1 MGAGKYVAP
10 DYTTQSGTVYPLGI
24 DKTLAILRRL
34 AAQFNPSAQD
44 VPDMTVRVDA
54 GTLYQGTTL
63 TEVAAQNT
71 VTITAPSVNP
81 RIDRVVLDPANGVVT
96 VIAGVESA
104 TPVPPA
110 IISGFLPICQIA
122 LATSTT
128 QIGDSLITDERQALM
143 LFISAFVWTLLDD
156 ADADAFI
163 ETLADGATAE
173 ASPAVGD
180 FALISDITANDGR
193 KSTLQNIFDLLL
205 SLANTFTGNNTFS
218 GNDTFSGTKTLSGA
232 PIEFA
237 EGAAVASAATTDIWG
252 GDDGNTVH
260 VTGTTTITSFG
271 TAPQAGAMRWVIFDG
286 ALILTH
292 GANLNI
298 PGGLDHTTIAGDAC
312 LVYADTTTQL
322 NVIQYSSN
330 VVPFSYADK
339 TAQETA
345 ANPARAVA
353 PATQQFHPS
362 AAKAWAVFNAAG
374 TLLADYNVDSVT
386 DIGVGRWDPV
396 LTVDMSSTSYAA
408 DGSGFVREA
417 GANQNLS
424 YGSINRAV
432 GSYELEARSSAGGLE
447 DPSAGDIS
455 TRAFGDQ

>member
-54 GTLYQGTTL
+54 GTIYRGTTL

-143 LFISAFVWTLLDD
+143 LFDD

-163 ETLADGATAE
+163 ETLADGATEE

-180 FALISDITANDGR
+180 FALISDVSANDGR
-193 KSTLQNIFDLLL
+193 KSTLQSIFDLLANL
-205 SLANTFTGNNTFS
+205 TITLTSKTLPSPTITGTVPGGATYTGIVLTTPALGTPASGVLTNCTGLPKAGLAADVDFGLFPLGQLIASGNAVNFTGIPAGVDLIIVVSNGASSGTSTDHLIVQIGDSGGLETTGYVSVGGVYSPDALANRTDGFMILAVNAARAFTGHMFLTRIDGNTWISQHNGFSTTTLVNN
-218 GNDTFSGTKTLSGA
+218 GGGVKTLSG
-232 PIEFA
+232 EL
-237 EGAAVASAATTDIWG
+237 DRL
-252 GDDGNTVH
+252 
-260 VTGTTTITSFG
+260 TIRWNG
-271 TAPQAGAMRWVIFDG
+271 TATFDAGAF
-286 ALILTH
+286 
-292 GANLNI
+292 N
-298 PGGLDHTTIAGDAC
+298 
-312 LVYADTTTQL
+312 VY
-322 NVIQYSSN
+322 YM
-330 VVPFSYADK
+330 
-339 TAQETA
+339 
-345 ANPARAVA
+345 
-353 PATQQFHPS
+353 
-362 AAKAWAVFNAAG
+362 
-374 TLLADYNVDSVT
+374 
-386 DIGVGRWDPV
+386 VG
-396 LTVDMSSTSYAA
+396 
-408 DGSGFVREA
+408 
-417 GANQNLS
+417 Q
-424 YGSINRAV
+424 
-432 GSYELEARSSAGGLE
+432 
-447 DPSAGDIS
+447 
-455 TRAFGDQ
+455 